1 MISSRGL
8 RLAPLFNFIP
18 STGQVVCTCISEY
31 SDQRCYNY
39 NKAVVYC
46 DLSEAAMVEIGGLHN
61 KDTRIV
67 NKMVRLF
74 QRTIRA

>member
-1 MISSRGL
+1 LLLYLILSRPQAKLSVLG
-8 RLAPLFNFIP
+8 IP
-18 STGQVVCTCISEY
+18 EY